1 MCLFPEKKTISTK
14 TCELWYKQNQ
24 FCFYFVITL
33 AENCP
38 ITLNPD
44 TERGKAVSQTVK
56 RLPKARASKCFSVY
70 WVQRRRTSSL
80 TGVTY
85 KHLRSLQFAL
95 NRDHSHTTE
104 PLQAQ
109 RGTSHEFP
117 YCEFQFSLEKFV
129 LTGCQIIPKCTSQYT
144 SVGNLLQK
152 QQNVPQCRDF
162 QGK

>member
-1 MCLFPEKKTISTK
+1 MCLLPEKKTISTK

-24 FCFYFVITL
+24 YCFYFVITF

-38 ITLNPD
+38 HTLKIWA
-44 TERGKAVSQTVK
+44 EWGKAVSQTVK
-56 RLPKARASKCFSVY
+56 RLPKARASKCCSVN
-70 WVQRRRTSSL
+70 WAQRRRTSNL

-95 NRDHSHTTE
+95 NRDASHTTE

-117 YCEFQFSLEKFV
+117 YCEFQVSLEKFV
-129 LTGCQIIPKCTSQYT
+129 LTGRQIIPKCTSQYT
-144 SVGNLLQK
+144 SLGNLLQK
-152 QQNVPQCRDF
+152 Q
-162 QGK
+162 